1 MKWYYS
7 KSGTQ
12 LGPVE
17 QDELISKIAS
27 SEVSPTDLVWKDG
40 MGDWMPVSRINE
52 LSAAIRLSVAPE
64 PQNVSPPAAENT
76 MGTPYTPPMAT
87 PQAPMVYNGPAIQN
101 YLWQSIVV
109 TILCCWPLGIPA
121 IVYAA
126 KVEGLKS
133 RGDIQG
139 AMAASASAKTWCM
152 VAGGAGLAA
161 LLIWAVIMGFFGAAG
176 VSHR

>member
-7 KSGTQ
+7 KNGTQ

-27 SEVSPTDLVWKDG
+27 GEVSPSDLVWKDG
-40 MGDWMPVSRINE
+40 MGDWMPVSRISE
-52 LSAAIRLSVAPE
+52 LSVAST
-64 PQNVSPPAAENT
+64 QVSASQSVSPPADGNV
-76 MGTPYTPPMAT
+76 MGTPYSSPMAASQSPT
-87 PQAPMVYNGPAIQN
+87 PYGGPAIQN

-139 AMAASASAKTWCM
+139 AMSASASAKKWCL
-152 VAGGAGLAA
+152 VAGGVGLAA
-161 LLIWAVIMGFFGAAG
+161 LLIWAITVGFFGVAG